1 MRVLV
6 GLSVVMAVLA
16 VTGLIYEFV
25 AAKVDQRRFPP
36 PGQLVTVGDYRM
48 HISCVGQGSP
58 AVILDAAGGNSS
70 ASWGLVQPEV
80 SRSNR
85 VCAYDRA
92 GMGWSERGPTPRDL
106 EQHARELRSLL
117 SGAGIRAPY
126 VLVGHSYGA
135 RVALVYAKTYPS
147 EVVGMALIDPGK
159 LDDDARFPPE
169 NRSELVSERHT
180 ITLARWLAP
189 FGIVRLFLP
198 KAEYDDLPK
207 ENQAADRAFNV
218 TTKFFRTLSDQY
230 DVLPQTYSQQRE
242 VTDLGTTPL
251 VIISATVPD
260 DDTRRVWTDMNG
272 ELTKLSTRGVHRVVP
287 GATHSQLLYK
297 REPAQKTIDAIRQ
310 VVQSANQSR

>member
-1 MRVLV
+1 
-6 GLSVVMAVLA
+6 
-16 VTGLIYEFV
+16 
-25 AAKVDQRRFPP
+25 
-36 PGQLVTVGDYRM
+36 
-48 HISCVGQGSP
+48 
-58 AVILDAAGGNSS
+58 
-70 ASWGLVQPEV
+70 
-80 SRSNR
+80 
-85 VCAYDRA
+85 
-92 GMGWSERGPTPRDL
+92 
-106 EQHARELRSLL
+106 
-117 SGAGIRAPY
+117 
-126 VLVGHSYGA
+126 
-135 RVALVYAKTYPS
+135 
-147 EVVGMALIDPGK
+147 MALIDPGK

-169 NRSELVSERHT
+169 NRSELVSEGHT